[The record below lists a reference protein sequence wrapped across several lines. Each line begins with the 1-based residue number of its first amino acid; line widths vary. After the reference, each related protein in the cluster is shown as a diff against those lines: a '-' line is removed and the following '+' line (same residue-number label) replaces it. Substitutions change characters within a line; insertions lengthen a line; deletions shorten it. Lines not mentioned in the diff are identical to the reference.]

1 MARKR
6 RRNQP
11 YPRSGA
17 RRAPVSR
24 RRRVSTASTFG
35 TAAGAAIAGVL
46 AAVLGGLP
54 WWGWV
59 LIILVGLVLGLVWA
73 ARQAQRARALESP
86 PPDPGRRPPVT

>member
-1 MARKR
+1 MTTKR

-24 RRRVSTASTFG
+24 RRRTSTASTFG
-35 TAAGAAIAGVL
+35 TAVGIAL
-46 AAVLGGLP
+46 AAVLATVFHGLA

-59 LIILVGLVLGLVWA
+59 LIILVGLVVGLVWA
-73 ARQAQRARALESP
+73 ARKGRAAA
-86 PPDPGRRPPVT
+86 PPVT